1 MKKPYE
7 KGVATH
13 LDPESWVLAR
23 EGACQALTG
32 ARVGR
37 VLSREICRVECRGF
51 STSRRQHVDERQ
63 REHVRD
69 STRSETPS
77 MLGNTTTEPGRSRD
91 PSIAEER
98 SRRKG
103 KSKDG
108 SPR

>member
-1 MKKPYE
+1 MKKPHE

-23 EGACQALTG
+23 EGECQALTG

-37 VLSREICRVECRGF
+37 VLSREICRAEGRGF
-51 STSRRQHVDERQ
+51 STSRRQHVDGRQ
-63 REHVRD
+63 REHVCD
-69 STRSETPS
+69 SARSETPS
-77 MLGNTTTEPGRSRD
+77 MHGDTTTEPERSRD
-91 PSIAEER
+91 PSVAKGR

>member
-1 MKKPYE
+1 MKEPYE

-37 VLSREICRVECRGF
+37 VLSREICRVERRGF
-51 STSRRQHVDERQ
+51 STSRRQHSDGRQ
-63 REHVRD
+63 REHVAG

-77 MLGNTTTEPGRSRD
+77 MLGNITTEPGRSRD
-91 PSIAEER
+91 SSIER

-103 KSKDG
+103 KSKDA

>member
-1 MKKPYE
+1 MKEPHE

-23 EGACQALTG
+23 EGVCQALTG

-37 VLSREICRVECRGF
+37 VLSREICRVERRGF
-51 STSRRQHVDERQ
+51 STSRRQHSDGRQ
-63 REHVRD
+63 REHVAG
-69 STRSETPS
+69 STRSKTPS
-77 MLGNTTTEPGRSRD
+77 MLGNIATEPGRSRD
-91 PSIAEER
+91 SSIER

-103 KSKDG
+103 KSKDA

>member
-1 MKKPYE
+1 MKEPYE

-13 LDPESWVLAR
+13 LDPESWVFVR
-23 EGACQALTG
+23 EGVRQALTG

-37 VLSREICRVECRGF
+37 VLSREICRVERRGF
-51 STSRRQHVDERQ
+51 STSRRQHRDGRQ
-63 REHVRD
+63 REHVTG

-77 MLGNTTTEPGRSRD
+77 MLGNITTGPGRSRD